1 MDWKTAV
8 ARDDFERAIADLP
21 FEVAGVFD
29 ADGKRRFAKPGD
41 ADQVGFTRSELA
53 RLPGT
58 VLVHNHPNGSSLSY
72 QDAIFA
78 EKHDLAEII
87 AVVRF
92 EKRLIRFSLT
102 PGPIPGLETGI
113 WPPFSDLFLYFGP
126 ILEDFR
132 LKWFS
137 AGLDGTVAPEF
148 ARHQFMH
155 EFWSGQRPTVI
166 QRYGLSY
173 RYSREEL

>member
-29 ADGKRRFAKPGD
+29 ADGNRLFAKPGD

-72 QDAIFA
+72 TDAVFA
-78 EKHDLAEII
+78 EKNGLAEIV

-92 EKRLIRFSLT
+92 QGKPVRFSLRPSVAPDSKLT
-102 PGPIPGLETGI
+102 V
-113 WPPFSDLFLYFGP
+113 WPPFSELQFVCKPAID
-126 ILEDFR
+126 R
-132 LKWFS
+132 LDRQWRD
-137 AGLDGTVAPEF
+137 AYLDGTFSLDYAE
-148 ARHQFMH
+148 HWFMH
-155 EFWSGQRPTVI
+155 EFWEGQRDRI
-166 QRYGLSY
+166 HQRYGVFYEYL
-173 RYSREEL
+173 REEL